1 MLPMLSLSLNAM
13 DFMPP
18 LSSNIPYLPS
28 LCCAYTPPPALM
40 SVCLQPPSGQGSHH
54 PRGPVSSRT
63 RSRSGTGSGQGSH
76 PLPDDDVVIY
86 RDRLNTD
93 GDPEFDPRAVAQ
105 ELEGRRISPIG
116 SRRGQCKTTCP
127 SSPAWSHSAY
137 FPPPGLVKGKPP
149 SVLPECPTSRAA
161 SAPPSMYQQLLYS
174 TSCKSFE
181 HGPEDW
187 IERGLAHMS
196 LKEFEDK
203 FVSMSQIR
211 KLPEDKAKDKDKRP
225 NPWDKSGPFNR
236 KVGDILR
243 ERPYFGCVL
252 LPSPSLSTRHLL
264 TSGSPLVPRSYTCPI
279 ECPGSRCANCTFLR
293 FGGNLLAAKIGQR
306 TTNARLLRV
315 TPRSDWPYVE
325 DKRRV
330 LALRESYRR
339 GSERALAELSVLN

>member
-18 LSSNIPYLPS
+18 LSSNLPYLPP
-28 LCCAYTPPPALM
+28 LCRAYSPPPALM
-40 SVCLQPPSGQGSHH
+40 SVCSQPPSGQGSHH
-54 PRGPVSSRT
+54 PLGPVSSRT
-63 RSRSGTGSGQGSH
+63 RSRSGTGSSQGSH

-86 RDRLNTD
+86 HDRLNTD

-116 SRRGQCKTTCP
+116 SRRGQCKTTCL

-149 SVLPECPTSRAA
+149 SVLPGCPMSRAP
-161 SAPPSMYQQLLYS
+161 SAPPSIYPQLLYS

-187 IERGLAHMS
+187 IECGLAHMS

-203 FVSMSQIR
+203 FVSMSQFR

-243 ERPYFGCVL
+243 ERPYFG
-252 LPSPSLSTRHLL
+252 
-264 TSGSPLVPRSYTCPI
+264 SYTCPI

-339 GSERALAELSVLN
+339 GSERALAELSMLN